1 MIEIEL
7 MNIAA
12 GMARRAGDLAFV
24 GRATLDRTN
33 DVDTKSSATDMV
45 TRWDSASERFIAADL
60 ETRRPDDGIIGE
72 EGASKESRSGVSW
85 LVDPID
91 GTTNFLYG
99 LAGWAVSIA
108 AVDDTGTPEGT
119 LAGAVYLPATRELF
133 VAARGHGAWL
143 GGRRLRCSSN
153 DDMATALVGTG
164 FSYSSDRRARQGD
177 RVARLLP
184 RVRDIR
190 RTGAAAPDLC
200 YVADGRLDAYFEEGL
215 QAWDLAAGLLIATE
229 AGAHASDF
237 NGGSPVPSNVLVAA
251 PDLHA
256 HLLEFIGPS
265 PTDRAVS

>member
-1 MIEIEL
+1 MSVEQKDVDWVIHV
-7 MNIAA
+7 
-12 GMARRAGDLAFV
+12 ARGAGDLARRMYAS
-24 GRATLDRTN
+24 GQAT
-33 DVDTKSSATDMV
+33 VKEKSSEIDLV
-45 TRWDSASERFIAADL
+45 TAADVAAEEFVREAL
-60 ETRRPDDGIIGE
+60 ARLYPGVALWGE
-72 EGASKESRSGVSW
+72 ESNHPPSQPDYW

-108 AVDDTGTPEGT
+108 AVDDTDTPEGT

-229 AGAHASDF
+229 AGARASDF

-265 PTDRAVS
+265 PTERAVS

>member
-1 MIEIEL
+1 MIEMEL
-7 MNIAA
+7 MNTAA
-12 GMARRAGDLAFV
+12 AMARRAGDLALV
-24 GRATLDRTN
+24 GRATLDRSA
-33 DVDTKSSATDMV
+33 DVDTKSTATDMV
-45 TRWDSASERFIAADL
+45 TRWDSASERLIVAEIEA
-60 ETRRPDDGIIGE
+60 RRPDDGIIGE
-72 EGASKESRSGVSW
+72 EGSAKASRSGVSW

-108 AVDDTGTPEGT
+108 AEDSSGT

-143 GGRRLRCSSN
+143 GGRRLACSSN
-153 DDMATALVGTG
+153 DDVATALVGTG
-164 FSYSSDRRARQGD
+164 FSYSSDRRAHQGE

-200 YVADGRLDAYFEEGL
+200 YVADGRLDAYFEENL

-229 AGAHASDF
+229 AGARASDF
-237 NGGSPVPSNVLVAA
+237 AGGSPVPSNVLVSA
-251 PDLHA
+251 PKLHDR
-256 HLLEFIGPS
+256 LLELIGRS
-265 PTDRAVS
+265 PTRHDDTP